1 MAFYNNKNHTHA
13 FATVLGT
20 MGGFQSQPEW
30 FTSLSE
36 SSIWQILM
44 ATVLV
49 YQGGGN
55 LDIVYSL
62 CVAIAFFII
71 IELSRYVS
79 FSKPTD
85 TEEGYY

>member
-1 MAFYNNKNHTHA
+1 
-13 FATVLGT
+13 

-36 SSIWQILM
+36 STIWQILM
-44 ATVLV
+44 SAILV

-55 LDIVYSL
+55 LDIVYSF
-62 CVAIAFFII
+62 CVAVIFYII
-71 IELSRYVS
+71 VESSRYVS

-85 TEEGYY
+85 SEEGYA

>member
-20 MGGFQSQPEW
+20 MGGFQAQPEW

-36 SSIWQILM
+36 SSVWQILM

-62 CVAIAFFII
+62 CVAIALSDRRPATTVPYFFACSIKLI
-71 IELSRYVS
+71 C
-79 FSKPTD
+79 P
-85 TEEGYY
+85 